1 MNLTEQSHTQIKAIN
16 DILAERIRQDGKW
29 GESNHDPS
37 LWLVILNKKV
47 GEASEATLRARFA
60 SDDDAASA
68 SLRDFRTEM
77 VQVAAVAL
85 AIVECL
91 DRGRWAWPPPAP
103 VAWRDLCIM
112 AKVDMPG
119 GDLHGEDVLVQEID
133 MHGTATVVRFA
144 DVGRELNKPME
155 HHKPVPLHSLSIF
168 DLTPSDAD

>member
-29 GESNHDPS
+29 GEQNHDPS
-37 LWLVILNKKV
+37 LWLVILGEEV
-47 GEASEATLRARFA
+47 GEASEAILCARFA
-60 SDDDAASA
+60 PDDDAAA
-68 SLRDFRTEM
+68 DSLRDFRTEM

-103 VAWRDLCIM
+103 ASWRDLSIM

-133 MHGTATVVRFA
+133 MHGTATVMRVA
-144 DVGRELNKPME
+144 DVGRELNKPMNRR
-155 HHKPVPLHSLSIF
+155 KPIPLHSLSIF
-168 DLTPSDAD
+168 DLTPSEAD